1 MALSR
6 YYAGGQSKETVVHI
20 VLGTMTFGPRM
31 DAATAARAVA
41 DFVAA
46 GAGAGELDTAFM
58 YGGGETEQ
66 ILGEILAERGWDGI
80 TLATK
85 AHPGAAPGTP
95 SLRPEEVE
103 HQLTGSLQRLRS
115 DAVDLFYLH
124 SPDNGT
130 PLERTLE
137 ACARLHAAGKFRRLG
152 LSNYAAWQVAD
163 AYHICQRRGWPLPE
177 VYQGMYNAVTRDAE
191 PELLPCLR
199 HLGMS
204 FYAYNPL
211 AGGLLTGRYLGAEA
225 LPASGRFHDMAN
237 YRPRYWQRSY
247 LTAMKGVQAA
257 CAAAGVSMTAAALAW
272 MNHHGGLDAAA
283 GDAVILGASSLE
295 QLAANLDASRSA
307 PLHESVV
314 AALDAAWQTCRPDCP
329 RYFRT

>member
-1 MALSR
+1 M
-6 YYAGGQSKETVVHI
+6 HI

-41 DFVAA
+41 EFVAA

-58 YGGGETEQ
+58 YGGGATET
-66 ILGEILAERGWDGI
+66 ILGEILADRGWDGV

-85 AHPGAAPGTP
+85 AHPGAAQVGP

-103 HQLTGSLQRLRS
+103 RQLTGSLQRLRS

-130 PLERTLE
+130 PLELTLA
-137 ACARLHAAGKFRRLG
+137 ACARQHAAGKFRRLG
-152 LSNYAAWQVAD
+152 MSNYAAWQVAD
-163 AYHICQRRGWPLPE
+163 AHHICRSRGWPVPE
-177 VYQGMYNAVTRDAE
+177 VYQGMYNAVTRDVE

-237 YRPRYWQRSY
+237 YRPRYWRRSY
-247 LTAMKGVQAA
+247 LTAMAGVQEA
-257 CAAAGVSMTAAALAW
+257 CAAAGVSMTAAAISW
-272 MNHHGGLDAAA
+272 MRHHGGLDAAA
-283 GDAVILGASSLE
+283 GDAVILGASTLE
-295 QLAANLDASRSA
+295 QLAANLDACRAA
-307 PLHESVV
+307 PLDGAVV
-314 AALDAAWQTCRPDCP
+314 AALDTAWETCRPDCP

>member
-1 MALSR
+1 M
-6 YYAGGQSKETVVHI
+6 HI

-41 DFVAA
+41 AFVAA

-66 ILGEILAERGWDGI
+66 ILGGLLAERGRDGI

-85 AHPGAAPGTP
+85 AHPGAAADTP

-103 HQLTGSLQRLRS
+103 RQLTGSLQRLRS
-115 DAVDLFYLH
+115 HAVDLFYLH
-124 SPDNGT
+124 SPDNET
-130 PLERTLE
+130 PLELTLE

-163 AYHICQRRGWPLPE
+163 AYHICRSRGWPLPE
-177 VYQGMYNAVTRDAE
+177 VYQGMYNAVTRDVE

-211 AGGLLTGRYLGAEA
+211 AGGLLTGRYVGAEA
-225 LPASGRFHDMAN
+225 LPAGGRFRDMAN

-247 LTAMKGVQAA
+247 LTAMEGVQAA

-283 GDAVILGASSLE
+283 GDAVILGASTLE
-295 QLAANLDASRSA
+295 QLATNLDASRA
-307 PLHESVV
+307 GALDATVV
-314 AALDAAWQTCRPDCP
+314 AALDTAWETCRPDCVP
-329 RYFRT
+329 YFRT

>member
-1 MALSR
+1 MN
-6 YYAGGQSKETVVHI
+6 ETEVKT

-58 YGGGETEQ
+58 YGGGETET
-66 ILGEILAERGWDGI
+66 ILGGVLAERGWDGI

-85 AHPGAAPGTP
+85 AHPNAAQGAP

-103 HQLTGSLQRLRS
+103 RQLDGSLQRLRS

-124 SPDNGT
+124 SPDNDT
-130 PLERTLE
+130 PLEHTLE
-137 ACARLHAAGKFRRLG
+137 ACARLHDAGKFRRLG
-152 LSNYAAWQVAD
+152 MSNYAAWQVAD
-163 AYHICQRRGWPLPE
+163 AYHICRHRGWPLPE
-177 VYQGMYNAVTRDAE
+177 VYQGMYNAVTRDVE

-211 AGGLLTGRYLGAEA
+211 AGGLLTGRYVGAEA

-247 LTAMKGVQAA
+247 LGAMAGVREA
-257 CAAAGVSMTAAALAW
+257 CEAAGTSMTGAALAW
-272 MNHHGGLDAAA
+272 MNHHSGLDAGA
-283 GDAVILGASSLE
+283 GDAVILGASTLE
-295 QLAANLDASRSA
+295 QLAANLDACRAA
-307 PLHESVV
+307 PLDDALV
-314 AALDAAWQTCRPDCP
+314 AAFDTAWETCRPDCP
-329 RYFRT
+329 RYLRT